1 MRIFCGSQMERTIT
15 TFYQFTDLPDF
26 QEWKIRLEE
35 LGEKEKVLGTII
47 LGKEGIN
54 ATICGPEDGVRDLMA
69 FIRADERFADMPSR
83 STFTSRETFYRLR
96 VAIRDEIVTLGVPGI
111 DPTELVGQYVEPED
125 WNALL
130 SDPDVLLVDTRND
143 YEVELGTFKGALDPN
158 TQNFSEWP
166 DFVRDSLKNSPKQK
180 IAMFCTGGIR
190 CEKASSHLLQN
201 GFDEVYH
208 LRGGILNYLEKVTPE
223 ESQWEGECFV
233 FHHQV
238 SVTHGLKDGKAVL
251 CFGCRW
257 PLTNDD
263 LSSPDYEEG
272 VSCPKCI
279 EGLSDDKR
287 ESLRERQR
295 QVDLAR
301 KHEEI
306 HIGRKMPT
314 PPPS

>member
-54 ATICGPEDGVRDLMA
+54 ATICGPKDGVRDFLA
-69 FIRADERFADMPSR
+69 FIRADERFAEMPSR

-166 DFVRDSLKNSPKQK
+166 EFVKDSLKNSPKRK

-208 LRGGILNYLEKVTPE
+208 LRGGILHYLEKVTPE

-257 PLTNDD
+257 PLTNED

-272 VSCPKCI
+272 VSCPKCN

-287 ESLRERQR
+287 EGLRERQR
-295 QVDLAR
+295 QVELAR
-301 KHEEI
+301 KREET

>member
-1 MRIFCGSQMERTIT
+1 MERTII

-26 QEWKIRLEE
+26 QEWKIRLED
-35 LGEKEKVLGTII
+35 LGAKENVLGTII

-54 ATICGPEDGVRDLMA
+54 GTICGPEDGVRNFLT
-69 FIRADERFADMPSR
+69 FIRADERFADLPSR
-83 STFTSRETFYRLR
+83 STLTSRETFYRLR

-111 DPTELVGQYVEPED
+111 DPTEVVGQYVEPED
-125 WNALL
+125 WNALIK
-130 SDPDVLLVDTRND
+130 DPEVLLVDTRND

-166 DFVRDSLKNSPKQK
+166 DFVKDSLANCSKRKV
-180 IAMFCTGGIR
+180 AMFCTGGIR

-208 LRGGILNYLEKVTPE
+208 LRGGILNYLEKVAPE

-233 FHHQV
+233 FNHQV
-238 SVTHGLKDGKAVL
+238 SVTHGLRDGKAAL

-257 PLTNDD
+257 PLTDDD
-263 LSSPDYEEG
+263 LSSPDYEKG
-272 VSCPKCI
+272 ISCPKCN
-279 EGLSDDKR
+279 GSMSDKKR

-295 QVDLAR
+295 QIELAR
-301 KHEEI
+301 KRKES

-314 PPPS
+314 STPS

>member
-1 MRIFCGSQMERTIT
+1 MERTII
-15 TFYQFTDLPDF
+15 TFYQFADLPDF
-26 QEWKIRLEE
+26 QEWKIRLED

-54 ATICGPEDGVRDLMA
+54 ATICGSEDGVRKFMA
-69 FIRADERFADMPSR
+69 FIRADERFAEMPSR

-111 DPTELVGQYVEPED
+111 DPTEVVGQYVEPED
-125 WNALL
+125 WNTLIT
-130 SDPDVLLVDTRND
+130 DPDILLVDTRND

-166 DFVRDSLKNSPKQK
+166 DFAKDSLSNSPKRK
-180 IAMFCTGGIR
+180 VAMFCTGGIR

-208 LRGGILNYLEKVTPE
+208 LRGGILHYLEKIDPE

-238 SVTHGLKDGKAVL
+238 SVTHGLKDGEAVL

-257 PLTNDD
+257 PLTEED
-263 LSSPDYEEG
+263 LSSPDYEKG
-272 VSCPKCI
+272 VSCPKCHG
-279 EGLSDDKR
+279 GLSDRKR

-295 QVDLAR
+295 QIELAR
-301 KHEEI
+301 KRRET

-314 PPPS
+314 PRTALKTSPPA

>member
-1 MRIFCGSQMERTIT
+1 MERTII
-15 TFYQFTDLPDF
+15 TFYQFTDLPDV
-26 QEWKIRLEE
+26 QEWKIRLED
-35 LGEKEKVLGTII
+35 LGAKENVLGTII

-54 ATICGPEDGVRDLMA
+54 GTICGPEDGVRNFLT
-69 FIRADERFADMPSR
+69 FIRADERFADLPSR
-83 STFTSRETFYRLR
+83 STLTSRETFYRLR

-111 DPTELVGQYVEPED
+111 DPTEVVGQYVEPED
-125 WNALL
+125 WNALIK
-130 SDPDVLLVDTRND
+130 DPEVLLVDTRND

-166 DFVRDSLKNSPKQK
+166 DFVKDSLANSSKRK
-180 IAMFCTGGIR
+180 VAMFCTGGIR

-208 LRGGILNYLEKVTPE
+208 LRGGILNYLEKVAPE

-233 FHHQV
+233 FNHQV
-238 SVTHGLKDGKAVL
+238 SGTHGLKDGKAAL

-257 PLTNDD
+257 PLTDDD
-263 LSSPDYEEG
+263 LSSPDYEKG
-272 VSCPKCI
+272 ISCPKCN
-279 EGLSDDKR
+279 GSMSDKKR

-295 QVDLAR
+295 QIELAR
-301 KHEEI
+301 KRKES

-314 PPPS
+314 STPS

>member
-1 MRIFCGSQMERTIT
+1 MERTIT

-54 ATICGPEDGVRDLMA
+54 ATICGPEDGVRDFMA
-69 FIRADERFADMPSR
+69 FIRADERFAEMPSR

-96 VAIRDEIVTLGVPGI
+96 VAIRDEIVTLGIPGI

-143 YEVELGTFKGALDPN
+143 YEVELGTFKGALAPN

-166 DFVRDSLKNSPKQK
+166 DFVRDDLKNSPKRK

-272 VSCPKCI
+272 VSCPKCNG
-279 EGLSDDKR
+279 GLSDDKR

-295 QVDLAR
+295 QVELAR
-301 KHEEI
+301 KREET
-306 HIGRKMPT
+306 HIGRMMPT
-314 PPPS
+314 PSPS

>member
-1 MRIFCGSQMERTIT
+1 MEQTIT
-15 TFYQFTDLPDF
+15 TFYRFTDLSDF
-26 QEWKIRLEE
+26 QDWKERLEE
-35 LGEKEKVLGTII
+35 TGIKEKVLGTII
-47 LGKEGIN
+47 LGREGIN
-54 ATICGPEDGVRDLMA
+54 GTICGPESGVEEFMA
-69 FIRADERFADMPSR
+69 LIRSDERFAGMPSR

-96 VAIRDEIVTLGVPGI
+96 IAIREEIVTLGLPGI
-111 DPTELVGQYVEPED
+111 DPTEVVGQYVEPED
-125 WNALL
+125 WNALIK
-130 SDPDVLLVDTRND
+130 DPDVLLVDTRND
-143 YEVELGTFKGALDPN
+143 YEVELGTFKGALDPD

-166 DFVRDSLKNSPKQK
+166 DFVKDSLEKSQK
-180 IAMFCTGGIR
+180 RKVAMFCTGGIR

-208 LRGGILNYLEKVTPE
+208 LRGGILHYLEKISPE

-257 PLTNDD
+257 PLTDAD

-272 VSCPKCI
+272 VSCPKCNG
-279 EGLSDDKR
+279 GLSDDKR

-295 QVDLAR
+295 QVELAR
-301 KHEEI
+301 KREET

>member
-1 MRIFCGSQMERTIT
+1 MERTII

-26 QEWKIRLEE
+26 QEWKIRLED
-35 LGEKEKVLGTII
+35 LGAKENVLGTII

-54 ATICGPEDGVRDLMA
+54 ATICGPEDGVRNFMT
-69 FIRADERFADMPSR
+69 FIRADERFADLPSR
-83 STFTSRETFYRLR
+83 STLTSRETFYRLR

-111 DPTELVGQYVEPED
+111 DPTEVVGQYVEPED
-125 WNALL
+125 WNALIT
-130 SDPDVLLVDTRND
+130 DPEVLLVDTRND

-166 DFVRDSLKNSPKQK
+166 DFVKDSLANSSKRK
-180 IAMFCTGGIR
+180 VAMFCTGGIR

-208 LRGGILNYLEKVTPE
+208 LRGGILNYLEKVAPE

-233 FHHQV
+233 FNHQV
-238 SVTHGLKDGKAVL
+238 SVTHGLKDGKAAL

-257 PLTNDD
+257 PLTDDD
-263 LSSPDYEEG
+263 LSSPDYEKG
-272 VSCPKCI
+272 ISCPKCN
-279 EGLSDDKR
+279 GSMSDKKR

-295 QVDLAR
+295 QIELAR
-301 KHEEI
+301 KRKES

-314 PPPS
+314 STPS